1 MGSMGDTSRASPPTF
16 PVGEPAVIGRLP
28 AGVEYTHV
36 KQVVLGLPGVLD
48 VVPWLTS
55 EENDGFGWSR
65 FRGNTFRA
73 LDRVLCRQEQRLLA
87 AAPEEHG
94 RGAQVT
100 AMLRH
105 QFIQYFRVALQQWDP
120 TGERRWLS
128 TSFVAA
134 AHDRSGAAPS
144 DSSRRDL
151 VVEVWERAKG
161 GPRLL
166 DRVVMP
172 PGPPPWGDT
181 CVAYYDPW
189 LADRLCADV
198 CRRHFREVMRRR
210 IGQDWWSERP
220 SRGWPML
227 TRYAIPMLYDYL
239 HPFYPVRSYRKDR
252 AYLTPGNYPR
262 QLFTDIRDILL
273 AEVPHL
279 AADLT
284 NAQVQA
290 VVQRY
295 LQNASDDRP
304 KGFDMFGIRLD
315 RETA

>member
-1 MGSMGDTSRASPPTF
+1 
-16 PVGEPAVIGRLP
+16 
-28 AGVEYTHV
+28 VEYTHV
-36 KQVVLGLPGVLD
+36 KQIVLGLPGVLD

-55 EENDGFGWSR
+55 EENDGLGWSR
-65 FRGNTFRA
+65 FRGKTFRA
-73 LDRVLCRQEQRLLA
+73 LDRVLCREEQRLIP
-87 AAPEEHG
+87 AAPPEHG
-94 RGAQVT
+94 RRAQVT

-128 TSFVAA
+128 TTFVA
-134 AHDRSGAAPS
+134 SSQAPS
-144 DSSRRDL
+144 RATPSDLARRDL
-151 VVEVWERAKG
+151 VIEVWEPAKG
-161 GPRLL
+161 GPRLV

-172 PGPPPWGDT
+172 PGPPPWGDIR
-181 CVAYYDPW
+181 VAYYDPW

-210 IGQDWWSERP
+210 IGQDWWSGRP
-220 SRGWPML
+220 STGWPML
-227 TRYAIPMLYDYL
+227 TRYAIPMMYDYL
-239 HPFYPVRSYRKDR
+239 HPFYRVRSYRKDR
-252 AYLTPGNYPR
+252 VYLTPGHYPR
-262 QLFTDIRDILL
+262 QLFRDIRDILQ

-284 NAQVQA
+284 EAQVQA

-295 LQNASDDRP
+295 LQSAPADRAR
-304 KGFDMFGIRLD
+304 GFDMFGIRLD